1 MIKYQEMED
10 LDGIK
15 INNIQ
20 ENGIIVNYQ
29 DMEFYLMKI
38 QDILDIFG
46 IIINMDM
53 ELAFIMI
60 NMQYQVNGKMIL
72 QKEQLLLLL

>member
-15 INNIQ
+15 ISNIQ

-60 NMQYQVNGKMIL
+60 NTQYQVNGKMIL

>member
-15 INNIQ
+15 ISNIQ

>member
-60 NMQYQVNGKMIL
+60 NTQYQVNGKMIL

>member
-15 INNIQ
+15 ISNIQ

-53 ELAFIMI
+53 ELVFIMI
-60 NMQYQVNGKMIL
+60 NTQYQVNGKMIL